1 MWAHFLKKKELFFM
15 GRINFKLQIADL
27 QQSNEYKSLNLTTRD
42 VYELIYK
49 SFLASAINCEKG
61 NEDWKDELGVFCRY
75 NQSLIA
81 QKLNK
86 SLRTINYAIKKL
98 KELGLIHVVEVG
110 KRQTAKI
117 YVKPIKLEIYDY
129 KEVEIEKEEVKQVF
143 EETFNETA
151 NYKES
156 QALNNMIKRY
166 SLDDLVTAI
175 KKSVNV
181 KFKKARINYI
191 EKTIESLNNQKK
203 STKKEIRKE
212 MTPDWLNKNDEI
224 KPKII
229 YELTD
234 ERRNLISQIKDLNAL
249 GRDICSYSTE
259 ELKKLIKMQSLQK
272 LILN

>member
-98 KELGLIHVVEVG
+98 KELGLIHVVEV
-110 KRQTAKI
+110 
-117 YVKPIKLEIYDY
+117 V
-129 KEVEIEKEEVKQVF
+129 
-143 EETFNETA
+143 
-151 NYKES
+151 
-156 QALNNMIKRY
+156 
-166 SLDDLVTAI
+166 LVPLR
-175 KKSVNV
+175 
-181 KFKKARINYI
+181 F
-191 EKTIESLNNQKK
+191 
-203 STKKEIRKE
+203 
-212 MTPDWLNKNDEI
+212 
-224 KPKII
+224 
-229 YELTD
+229 
-234 ERRNLISQIKDLNAL
+234 
-249 GRDICSYSTE
+249 
-259 ELKKLIKMQSLQK
+259 
-272 LILN
+272 